1 MKFEIFTRFK
11 IGMIITRG
19 KINLNI
25 IDIYIKNKYFGVC
38 SPNFEKLDLK
48 YKVI

>member
-25 IDIYIKNKYFGVC
+25 IDRYKKNKYFGVC